1 MPNAHTKD
9 SMEGSRPAKATI
21 PSFISSS
28 EEDCD
33 VEVVN
38 SSAANEDGI
47 GGEEAHT
54 ITYVMVPILVLSS
67 SLIIIIAGAVMPSFI
82 Y

>member
-1 MPNAHTKD
+1 MLSLESNRFSLYIVPYFFIIIFYSSDVPNAHTKD
-9 SMEGSRPAKATI
+9 SMEGSRPAKAPI

-54 ITYVMVPILVLSS
+54 IT
-67 SLIIIIAGAVMPSFI
+67 
-82 Y
+82 